1 MVRINKVPARRF
13 NAVVNKTPI
22 SAKAN
27 RSIGGKAPSVYLED
41 IQGNRKVALNSD
53 RMNAIL
59 NTHLINPSHVRAN
72 DFDAFYEAR
81 KEALLNL
88 IAREMGKQLL
98 PATAAV
104 EPLEDEDDEEEALED
119 RLSQE
124 PSSISG
130 RELGPRAKAIGGDG

>member
-1 MVRINKVPARRF
+1 M
-13 NAVVNKTPI
+13 NKTPI

-41 IQGNRKVALNSD
+41 IQGNRKVALDSEQ
-53 RMNAIL
+53 MNAIL
-59 NTHLINPSHVRAN
+59 NTHLINPSHLRAN

-98 PATAAV
+98 PATVAV
-104 EPLEDEDDEEEALED
+104 DPLGEEDEEDALED
-119 RLSQE
+119 T
-124 PSSISG
+124 P
-130 RELGPRAKAIGGDG
+130 ELRA

>member
-1 MVRINKVPARRF
+1 
-13 NAVVNKTPI
+13 VVNKTPI
-22 SAKAN
+22 SAKSN

-41 IQGNRKVALNSD
+41 IQGNRKVALNSHQ
-53 RMNAIL
+53 MNAIL

-98 PATAAV
+98 PATAAA

-119 RLSQE
+119 TLE
-124 PSSISG
+124 
-130 RELGPRAKAIGGDG
+130 PRA